1 MSYTIGKKSGNKT
14 GPISSRVQT
23 TESMLRLMKEVE
35 DSPNEFYELEPLEV
49 VAVHLDAS
57 KKYFPQKK
65 DGGPDYSFLGGVKG
79 RFVNSELGMNIDSLS
94 DFKPLNPNFQ
104 TTPVVGEIVIGVKYL
119 GQLFFTTQL
128 NLFGNPNFNTMH
140 GISRGKNK
148 NTFESKA
155 GVEVVNSDDRGT
167 STGYYF
173 ESLVDSRRLLPNE
186 GDIIFEGRFGNTI
199 RIGSDIKNENTESP
213 NIILN
218 VGQSKDEFP
227 NPKQPIEEKI
237 DTDGSS
243 VYLTTNQ
250 TLEFTPGTESQ
261 LSPGPYEGKNI
272 LISSDRI
279 TLSTKNSGD
288 IGILSNNNVAITS
301 PKEVVIEAPTTK
313 IGSINATEPLV
324 LGDILESKLNDI
336 LTLIE
341 TGLLAPTG
349 PVVVGPGAGLLASL
363 KSTLSQIK
371 SPNNRVE

>member
-128 NLFGNPNFNTMH
+128 NLFGNPNFNTQH
-140 GISRGKNK
+140 GISVGKK
-148 NTFESKA
+148 KDTLSSSD
-155 GVEVVNSDDRGT
+155 GIDDLPNSDDRGIE
-167 STGYYF
+167 TGHYF
-173 ESLVDSRRLLPNE
+173 KKMDDARKLLPNE
-186 GDIIFEGRFGNTI
+186 GDVIIEGRFCNSI
-199 RIGSDIKNENTESP
+199 RIGSDIRNENEESP
-213 NIILN
+213 NMIFS
-218 VGQSKDEFP
+218 VGHTIEGDTKV
-227 NPKQPIEEKI
+227 PIEEKI
-237 DTDGSS
+237 DTDSSS
-243 VYLTTNQ
+243 VYLTSNQ
-250 TLEFTPGTESQ
+250 ELNFTIGAESQ
-261 LSPGPYEGKNI
+261 LIPAPYDGKQILLSSNRIILNTKEG
-272 LISSDRI
+272 
-279 TLSTKNSGD
+279 GD
-288 IGILSNNNVAITS
+288 ILFSSNNNVGISAV
-301 PKEVVIEAPTTK
+301 KEVVIESPTTK
-313 IGSINATEPLV
+313 IGGTDATEPIV
-324 LGDILESKLNDI
+324 LGDTLESKINDI
-336 LTLIE
+336 LTIIE

-349 PVVVGPGAGLLASL
+349 PVVVGPGAGLLASV
-363 KSTLSQIK
+363 KSTLSTIK
-371 SPNNRVE
+371 SPQNKTK

>member
-1 MSYTIGKKSGNKT
+1 MYKKESPSGNKA
-14 GPISSRVQT
+14 GPITSNRVQT
-23 TESMLRLMKEVE
+23 VESTLRLMREVAE
-35 DSPNEFYELEPLEV
+35 DSAEFYELEPLEV
-49 VAVHLDAS
+49 VEVHIDDS
-57 KKYFPQKK
+57 KPSFPTK
-65 DGGPDYSFLGGVKG
+65 DGAPDYTYLGGVLG
-79 RFVNSELGMNIDSLS
+79 RFCISEQGLNIDRLS
-94 DFKPLNPNFQ
+94 NYKPLNPNFQ
-104 TTPVVGEIVIGVKYL
+104 QTPVVGEIVIGVRYL

-128 NLFGNPNFNTMH
+128 NLFGNPNFNTQH
-140 GISRGKNK
+140 GLSRGKNK

>member
-1 MSYTIGKKSGNKT
+1 MSYTIGKQSGNKT
-14 GPISSRVQT
+14 GPISSRVQN
-23 TESMLRLMKEVE
+23 TESILRLLKEVE

-79 RFVNSELGMNIDSLS
+79 RFVNSELGVNLDALS

-128 NLFGNPNFNTMH
+128 NLFGNPNFNTQH
-140 GISRGKNK
+140 GISVGKK
-148 NTFESKA
+148 KDTLKSSQ
-155 GVEVVNSDDRGT
+155 GIDDLPNSDDKGIE
-167 STGYYF
+167 TGHYF
-173 ESLVDSRRLLPNE
+173 KKLDDARKLLPNE
-186 GDIIFEGRFGNTI
+186 GDVIIEGRFGNSI
-199 RIGSDIKNENTESP
+199 RIGSDIKNENEESP
-213 NIILN
+213 NMIFS
-218 VGQSKDEFP
+218 VGHTIEGDTKV
-227 NPKQPIEEKI
+227 PIEEKI

-250 TLEFTPGTESQ
+250 ELTFTIGAESK
-261 LSPGPYEGKNI
+261 LVPSPYNGKQI
-272 LISSDRI
+272 LLNSDRI
-279 TLSTKNSGD
+279 ILNTKEGGD
-288 IGILSNNNVAITS
+288 ILFSSNNNVGISAVN
-301 PKEVVIEAPTTK
+301 EVVIESPTTK
-313 IGSINATEPLV
+313 IGGVDATEPIV
-324 LGDILESKLNDI
+324 LGDTLESKLNDI

-363 KSTLSQIK
+363 KSSLSTIK
-371 SPNNRVE
+371 SPQNKTK

>member
-128 NLFGNPNFNTMH
+128 NLFGNPNFNTQH
-140 GISRGKNK
+140 GISVGKK
-148 NTFESKA
+148 KDTLSSSD
-155 GVEVVNSDDRGT
+155 GIDDLPNSDDRGIE
-167 STGYYF
+167 TGHYF
-173 ESLVDSRRLLPNE
+173 KKMDDARKLLPNE
-186 GDIIFEGRFGNTI
+186 GDVIIEGRFGNSI
-199 RIGSDIKNENTESP
+199 RIGSDIRNENEESP
-213 NIILN
+213 NMIFS
-218 VGQSKDEFP
+218 VGHTIEGDTKV
-227 NPKQPIEEKI
+227 PIEEKI
-237 DTDGSS
+237 DTDSSS
-243 VYLTTNQ
+243 VYLTSNQ
-250 TLEFTPGTESQ
+250 ELNFTIGAESQ
-261 LSPGPYEGKNI
+261 LIPAPYDGKQILLSSNRIILNTKEG
-272 LISSDRI
+272 
-279 TLSTKNSGD
+279 GD
-288 IGILSNNNVAITS
+288 ILFSSNNNVGISAV
-301 PKEVVIEAPTTK
+301 KEVVIESPTTK
-313 IGSINATEPLV
+313 IGGTDATEPIV
-324 LGDILESKLNDI
+324 LGDTLESKINDI
-336 LTLIE
+336 LTIIE

-349 PVVVGPGAGLLASL
+349 PVVVGPGAGLLASV
-363 KSTLSQIK
+363 KSTLGTIK
-371 SPNNRVE
+371 SPQNKTK

>member
-128 NLFGNPNFNTMH
+128 NLFGNPNFNTQH
-140 GISRGKNK
+140 GISVGKK
-148 NTFESKA
+148 KDTLSSSD
-155 GVEVVNSDDRGT
+155 GIDDLPNSDDRGIE
-167 STGYYF
+167 TGHYF
-173 ESLVDSRRLLPNE
+173 KKMDDARKLLPNE
-186 GDIIFEGRFGNTI
+186 GDVIIEGRFGNSI
-199 RIGSDIKNENTESP
+199 RIGSDIRNENEESP
-213 NIILN
+213 NMIFS
-218 VGQSKDEFP
+218 VGHTIEGDTKV
-227 NPKQPIEEKI
+227 PIEEKI
-237 DTDGSS
+237 DTDSSS
-243 VYLTTNQ
+243 VYLTSNQ
-250 TLEFTPGTESQ
+250 ELNFTIGAESQ
-261 LSPGPYEGKNI
+261 LIPAPYDGKQILLSSNRIILNTKEG
-272 LISSDRI
+272 
-279 TLSTKNSGD
+279 GD
-288 IGILSNNNVAITS
+288 ILFSSNNNVGISAV
-301 PKEVVIEAPTTK
+301 KEVVIESPTTK
-313 IGSINATEPLV
+313 IGGTDATEPIV
-324 LGDILESKLNDI
+324 LGDTLESKINDI
-336 LTLIE
+336 LTIIE

-349 PVVVGPGAGLLASL
+349 PVVVGPGAGLLASV
-363 KSTLSQIK
+363 KSTLSTIK
-371 SPNNRVE
+371 SPQNKTK

>member
-94 DFKPLNPNFQ
+94 DYKPLNPNFQ

-128 NLFGNPNFNTMH
+128 NLFGNPNFNTQH
-140 GISRGKNK
+140 GISVGKK
-148 NTFESKA
+148 KDTLSSSD
-155 GVEVVNSDDRGT
+155 GIDDLPNSDDRGIE
-167 STGYYF
+167 TGHYF
-173 ESLVDSRRLLPNE
+173 KKMDDARKLLPNE
-186 GDIIFEGRFGNTI
+186 GDVIIEGRFGNSI
-199 RIGSDIKNENTESP
+199 RIGSDIRNENEESP
-213 NIILN
+213 NMIFS
-218 VGQSKDEFP
+218 VGHTIEGDTKV
-227 NPKQPIEEKI
+227 PIEEKI
-237 DTDGSS
+237 DTDSSS
-243 VYLTTNQ
+243 VYLTSNQ
-250 TLEFTPGTESQ
+250 ELNFTIGAESQ
-261 LSPGPYEGKNI
+261 LIPAPYDGKQILLSSNRIILNTKEG
-272 LISSDRI
+272 
-279 TLSTKNSGD
+279 GD
-288 IGILSNNNVAITS
+288 ILFSSNNNVGISAVN
-301 PKEVVIEAPTTK
+301 EVVIESPTTK
-313 IGSINATEPLV
+313 IGGVDATEPIV
-324 LGDILESKLNDI
+324 LGDTLESKLNDI

-363 KSTLSQIK
+363 KSSLGTIK
-371 SPNNRVE
+371 SPQNKTK

>member
-94 DFKPLNPNFQ
+94 DYKPLNPNFQ

-128 NLFGNPNFNTMH
+128 NLFGNPNFNTQH
-140 GISRGKNK
+140 GISVGKK
-148 NTFESKA
+148 KDTLSSSD
-155 GVEVVNSDDRGT
+155 GIDDLPNSDDRGIE
-167 STGYYF
+167 TGHYF
-173 ESLVDSRRLLPNE
+173 KKMDDARKLLPNE
-186 GDIIFEGRFGNTI
+186 GDVIIEGRFGNSI
-199 RIGSDIKNENTESP
+199 RIGSDIRNENEESP
-213 NIILN
+213 NMIFS
-218 VGQSKDEFP
+218 VGHTIEGDTKV
-227 NPKQPIEEKI
+227 PIEEKI
-237 DTDGSS
+237 DTDSSS
-243 VYLTTNQ
+243 VYLTSNQ
-250 TLEFTPGTESQ
+250 ELNFTIGAESQ
-261 LSPGPYEGKNI
+261 LIPAPYDGKQILLSSNRIILNTKEG
-272 LISSDRI
+272 
-279 TLSTKNSGD
+279 GD
-288 IGILSNNNVAITS
+288 ILFSSNNNVGISAV
-301 PKEVVIEAPTTK
+301 KEVVIESPTTK
-313 IGSINATEPLV
+313 IGGTDATEPIV
-324 LGDILESKLNDI
+324 LGDTLESKINDI
-336 LTLIE
+336 LTIIE

-363 KSTLSQIK
+363 KSSLGTIK
-371 SPNNRVE
+371 SPQNKTK

>member
-1 MSYTIGKKSGNKT
+1 VYKKESPSGNKA
-14 GPISSRVQT
+14 GPITSNRIQNV
-23 TESMLRLMKEVE
+23 ESTLRLMREVSAE
-35 DSPNEFYELEPLEV
+35 SAEFYELEPLEV
-49 VAVHLDAS
+49 IEVHIDDS
-57 KKYFPQKK
+57 KPSFPTK
-65 DGGPDYSFLGGVKG
+65 DGSPDYTYLGGIIG
-79 RFVNSELGMNIDSLS
+79 RFVISEQGTNIDRLKN
-94 DFKPLNPNFQ
+94 FKPLNPNFQ
-104 TTPVVGEIVIGVKYL
+104 QTPVVGEIVIGVKYL

-128 NLFGNPNFNTMH
+128 NLFGNPNFNTQH
-140 GISRGKNK
+140 GLSRGKNK
-148 NTFESKA
+148 NTFESKK
-155 GVEVVNSDDRGT
+155 GVEVVNGDDRGT
-167 STGYYF
+167 DTGYYF
-173 ESLVDSRRLLPNE
+173 TRTDDARRLLPNE

-199 RIGSDIKNENTESP
+199 RIGSDIRNENSDSP

-218 VGQSKDEFP
+218 AGQTIEGDTKT
-227 NPKQPIEEKI
+227 PIEEKI

-243 VYLTTNQ
+243 IYLTTNQ

-261 LSPGPYEGKNI
+261 LSPGPYEGKNV

-279 TLSTKNSGD
+279 TFNTKNGGD
-288 IGILSNNNVAITS
+288 ISILSNNNIALTS

-313 IGSINATEPLV
+313 VGSVNATEPMV

>member
-128 NLFGNPNFNTMH
+128 NLFGNPNFNTQH
-140 GISRGKNK
+140 GISVGKK
-148 NTFESKA
+148 KDTLSSSD
-155 GVEVVNSDDRGT
+155 GIDDLPNSDDRGIE
-167 STGYYF
+167 TGHYF
-173 ESLVDSRRLLPNE
+173 KKMDDARKLLPNE
-186 GDIIFEGRFGNTI
+186 GDVIIEGRFGNSI
-199 RIGSDIKNENTESP
+199 RIGSDIRNENEESP
-213 NIILN
+213 NMIFS
-218 VGQSKDEFP
+218 VGHTIEGDTKV
-227 NPKQPIEEKI
+227 PIEEKI
-237 DTDGSS
+237 DTDSSS
-243 VYLTTNQ
+243 VYLTSNQ
-250 TLEFTPGTESQ
+250 ELNFTIGAESQ
-261 LSPGPYEGKNI
+261 LIPAPYDGKQILLSSNRIILNTKEG
-272 LISSDRI
+272 
-279 TLSTKNSGD
+279 GD
-288 IGILSNNNVAITS
+288 ILFSSNNNVGISAV
-301 PKEVVIEAPTTK
+301 KEVVIESPTTK
-313 IGSINATEPLV
+313 IGGTDATEPIV
-324 LGDILESKLNDI
+324 LGDTLETKINDI
-336 LTLIE
+336 LTIIE

-349 PVVVGPGAGLLASL
+349 PVVVGPGAGLLASV
-363 KSTLSQIK
+363 KSTLSTIK
-371 SPNNRVE
+371 SPQNKTK

>member
-128 NLFGNPNFNTMH
+128 NLFGNPNFNTQH
-140 GISRGKNK
+140 GISVGKK
-148 NTFESKA
+148 KDTLSSSD
-155 GVEVVNSDDRGT
+155 GIDDLPNSDDRGIE
-167 STGYYF
+167 TGHYF
-173 ESLVDSRRLLPNE
+173 KKMDDARKLLPNE
-186 GDIIFEGRFGNTI
+186 GDVIIEGRFGNSI
-199 RIGSDIKNENTESP
+199 RIGSDIRNENEESP
-213 NIILN
+213 NMIFS
-218 VGQSKDEFP
+218 VGHTIEGDTKV
-227 NPKQPIEEKI
+227 PIEEKI
-237 DTDGSS
+237 DTDSSS
-243 VYLTTNQ
+243 VYLTSNQ
-250 TLEFTPGTESQ
+250 ELNFTIGAESQ
-261 LSPGPYEGKNI
+261 LIPAPYDGKQILLSSNRIILNTKEG
-272 LISSDRI
+272 
-279 TLSTKNSGD
+279 GD
-288 IGILSNNNVAITS
+288 ILFSSNNNVGISAV
-301 PKEVVIEAPTTK
+301 KEVVIESPTTK
-313 IGSINATEPLV
+313 IGGTDATEPIV
-324 LGDILESKLNDI
+324 LGDRLESKINDI
-336 LTLIE
+336 LTIIE

-349 PVVVGPGAGLLASL
+349 PVVVGPGAGLLASV
-363 KSTLSQIK
+363 KSTLSTIK
-371 SPNNRVE
+371 SPQNKTK